1 MKKVKILTI
10 VLAIILVT
18 LIAFGGIYLPTQNRM
33 ENKVKDYE
41 LGRELDSQRVIE
53 LKIKETS
60 TDNSEEK
67 SSDETTDSDN
77 TEETEKSEETTST
90 ENESTENKSTEN
102 KLTEK
107 DYENAKKIMENRL
120 QALGAQ
126 DYTISLDKENG
137 TVRVEL
143 AENDNVDMYIYYL
156 YASQKITIKDTESK
170 DILLNDD
177 MIKGAKYSYSNDSK
191 GAYQVYEEIE
201 LTKDGQAKINEL
213 LNDYALL
220 ATDVTEIE
228 NAKKASESESTKTES
243 TENTDEQNTENT
255 ESTENTDEQNTE
267 STESTETQS
276 TTEETSSNS
285 ETTKKTAKLYVNDT
299 TYDISKIEKGKI
311 TVKIGSS
318 STNTTSVNNNISKAA
333 EIAML
338 ENAGKLPADYELDTN
353 RYEYSSITQKEII
366 YFAITMLAILVI
378 ILLVYCVIY
387 KKSGILASISFVGFV
402 SIFSLLIRYTNVA
415 ISIEGISAIIIVMI
429 INLIINREI
438 LSKTK
443 KMNLVNEAV
452 KSTYKNIYLKLIPVG
467 ILTIVFC
474 LSKWES
480 LSSFGMIMFW
490 GLVLTAIY
498 NVIVT
503 RTLLNLKENK

>member
-10 VLAIILVT
+10 ALAILLVT
-18 LIAFGGIYLPTQNRM
+18 LIAFGGVYIQTQNRM

-41 LGRELDSQRVIE
+41 LGRELKSQRVIE
-53 LKIKETS
+53 LKIKES
-60 TDNSEEK
+60 SSDSENS
-67 SSDETTDSDN
+67 SSDESTDADSS
-77 TEETEKSEETTST
+77 EKTEKSEETTTDT
-90 ENESTENKSTEN
+90 E
-102 KLTEK
+102 LTEK
-107 DYENAKKIMENRL
+107 DYENAQKVMEKRL
-120 QALGAQ
+120 KALGAQ

-156 YASQKITIKDTESK
+156 YASQKITIKDTDSK
-170 DILLNDD
+170 DILLNDE
-177 MIKGAKYSYSNDSK
+177 MIKGAKYSYTSDSK

-201 LTKDGQAKINEL
+201 LTKDGQAKLNEL

-243 TENTDEQNTENT
+243 TSEENT
-255 ESTENTDEQNTE
+255 ESTENTDEQN
-267 STESTETQS
+267 TESTETQS

-311 TVKIGSS
+311 TVKIGASS
-318 STNTTSVNNNISKAA
+318 SNTTSVNNNISKAA

-338 ENAGKLPADYELDTN
+338 ENAGKLPADYEVDTN

-366 YFAITMLAILVI
+366 YFAIVMIAILVI
-378 ILLVYCVIY
+378 TLLVYCVIY

-402 SIFSLLIRYTNVA
+402 ASFSLLIRYTNVA

>member
-10 VLAIILVT
+10 ALAILLVT
-18 LIAFGGIYLPTQNRM
+18 LIAFGGVYIQTQNRM

-41 LGRELDSQRVIE
+41 LGRELKSQRVIE
-53 LKIKETS
+53 LKIKES
-60 TDNSEEK
+60 SSDSENS
-67 SSDETTDSDN
+67 SSDESTDADSS
-77 TEETEKSEETTST
+77 EETEKSEETTTDT
-90 ENESTENKSTEN
+90 E
-102 KLTEK
+102 LTEK
-107 DYENAKKIMENRL
+107 DYENAQKVMEKRL
-120 QALGAQ
+120 KALGAQ

-156 YASQKITIKDTESK
+156 YASQKITIKDTDSK
-170 DILLNDD
+170 DILLNDE
-177 MIKGAKYSYSNDSK
+177 MIKGAKYSYTSDSK

-201 LTKDGQAKINEL
+201 LTKDGQAKLNEL

-243 TENTDEQNTENT
+243 TSEKNT
-255 ESTENTDEQNTE
+255 ESTENTDEQN
-267 STESTETQS
+267 TESTETQS

-311 TVKIGSS
+311 TVKIGASS
-318 STNTTSVNNNISKAA
+318 SNTTSVNNNISKAA

-338 ENAGKLPADYELDTN
+338 ENAGKLPADYEVDTN

-366 YFAITMLAILVI
+366 YFAIVMIAILVI
-378 ILLVYCVIY
+378 TLLVYCVIY

-402 SIFSLLIRYTNVA
+402 SSFSLLIRYTNVA

>member
-60 TDNSEEK
+60 TDNSKEN
-67 SSDETTDSDN
+67 SSDNSEENSSEETTDSGN

-90 ENESTENKSTEN
+90 ENESTENK
-102 KLTEK
+102 LTEK
-107 DYENAKKIMENRL
+107 DYENAKKIMEKRL

-156 YASQKITIKDTESK
+156 YASQKITIKDTDSK

-201 LTKDGQAKINEL
+201 LTKDGQAKLNEL

-243 TENTDEQNTENT
+243 TSEENT
-255 ESTENTDEQNTE
+255 ESTENTDEQN
-267 STESTETQS
+267 TESTETQS

-311 TVKIGSS
+311 TVKIGASS
-318 STNTTSVNNNISKAA
+318 SNTTSVNNNISKAA

-338 ENAGKLPADYELDTN
+338 ENAGKLPADYEVDTN

-366 YFAITMLAILVI
+366 YFAIVMIAILVI
-378 ILLVYCVIY
+378 TLLVYCVIY

-402 SIFSLLIRYTNVA
+402 ASFSLLIRYTNVA

>member
-53 LKIKETS
+53 LKIKENS
-60 TDNSEEK
+60 TDNSEEN
-67 SSDETTDSDN
+67 S
-77 TEETEKSEETTST
+77 SEETTST
-90 ENESTENKSTEN
+90 ENESTEN

-107 DYENAKKIMENRL
+107 DYENAKKIMEKRL

-156 YASQKITIKDTESK
+156 YASQKITIKDTDSK

-201 LTKDGQAKINEL
+201 LTKDGQAKLNEL

-243 TENTDEQNTENT
+243 TSEENT

-267 STESTETQS
+267 STETQS
-276 TTEETSSNS
+276 TTE

-311 TVKIGSS
+311 TVKIGASS
-318 STNTTSVNNNISKAA
+318 SNTTSVNNNISKAA

-338 ENAGKLPADYELDTN
+338 ENAGKLPADYEVDTN

-366 YFAITMLAILVI
+366 YFAIVMIAILVI
-378 ILLVYCVIY
+378 TLLVYCVIY

-402 SIFSLLIRYTNVA
+402 ASFSLLIRYTNVA

>member
-10 VLAIILVT
+10 ALAILLVT
-18 LIAFGGIYLPTQNRM
+18 LIAFGGVYIQTQNRM

-41 LGRELDSQRVIE
+41 LGRELKSQRVVEI
-53 LKIKETS
+53 KIKEDS
-60 TDNSEEK
+60 AESSSDNSKENSSEEMKNSDSSEEK
-67 SSDETTDSDN
+67 KE
-77 TEETEKSEETTST
+77 SE
-90 ENESTENKSTEN
+90 
-102 KLTEK
+102 LTEK
-107 DYENAKKIMENRL
+107 DYENAKKIMEKRL
-120 QALGAQ
+120 QSLGAQ
-126 DYTISLDKENG
+126 DYTISLNKENG

-143 AENDNVDMYIYYL
+143 PENDNVDMYIYYL
-156 YASQKITIKDTESK
+156 YASQKITIKDTDSK
-170 DILLNDD
+170 DILLNDE

-201 LTKDGQAKINEL
+201 LTKDGQAKLNEL

-220 ATDVTEIE
+220 VTDVTEIE

-243 TENTDEQNTENT
+243 TSEESTETTENT
-255 ESTENTDEQNTE
+255 STDEQNTE
-267 STESTETQS
+267 STKTQS

-299 TYDISKIEKGKI
+299 TYDVSKIEKEKI

-318 STNTTSVNNNISKAA
+318 SSNTTSVNNNISKAA

-338 ENAGKLPADYELDTN
+338 ENAGKLPADYEVDTN

-366 YFAITMLAILVI
+366 YFAIAMIAILVI
-378 ILLVYCVIY
+378 ILLIYCVIY

-415 ISIEGISAIIIVMI
+415 ISIEGISAIIVVMI

-443 KMNLVNEAV
+443 RMNLVNEAV
-452 KSTYKNIYLKLIPVG
+452 KATYKNVYLKLIPVG

>member
-60 TDNSEEK
+60 TDNSKEN
-67 SSDETTDSDN
+67 S
-77 TEETEKSEETTST
+77 SEETTST
-90 ENESTENKSTEN
+90 ENESTEN

-107 DYENAKKIMENRL
+107 DYENAKKIMEKRL

-156 YASQKITIKDTESK
+156 YASQKITIKDTDSK

-201 LTKDGQAKINEL
+201 LTKDGQAKLNEL

-243 TENTDEQNTENT
+243 TSEENT
-255 ESTENTDEQNTE
+255 ESTENTDEQN
-267 STESTETQS
+267 TESTETQS

-311 TVKIGSS
+311 TVKIGASS
-318 STNTTSVNNNISKAA
+318 SNTTSVNNNISKAA

-338 ENAGKLPADYELDTN
+338 ENAGKLPADYEVDTN

-366 YFAITMLAILVI
+366 YFAIVMIAILVI
-378 ILLVYCVIY
+378 TLLVYCVIY

-402 SIFSLLIRYTNVA
+402 ASFSLLIRYTNVA

>member
-41 LGRELDSQRVIE
+41 LGRELKSQRVIE

-60 TDNSEEK
+60 TDNSKEN
-67 SSDETTDSDN
+67 SSDETTDSEN

-90 ENESTENKSTEN
+90 ENKLTEN

-156 YASQKITIKDTESK
+156 YASQKITIKDTDSK
-170 DILLNDD
+170 DILLNDE
-177 MIKGAKYSYSNDSK
+177 MIKGAKYSYTSDSK

-201 LTKDGQAKINEL
+201 LTKDGQAKLNEL

-243 TENTDEQNTENT
+243 TSEESTETTENT
-255 ESTENTDEQNTE
+255 STDEQNTE
-267 STESTETQS
+267 STKTQS
-276 TTEETSSNS
+276 TTEEISSNS

-299 TYDISKIEKGKI
+299 TYDVSKIEKGKI
-311 TVKIGSS
+311 TIKIGSS
-318 STNTTSVNNNISKAA
+318 SSNATSVNNNISKAA

-338 ENAGKLPADYELDTN
+338 ENAGKLPADYEVDTN

-366 YFAITMLAILVI
+366 YFAIVMIAILVI

-402 SIFSLLIRYTNVA
+402 ASFSLLIRYTNVA
-415 ISIEGISAIIIVMI
+415 ISIEGISAIIVVMI

>member
-53 LKIKETS
+53 LKIKESTS
-60 TDNSEEK
+60 TDSENS
-67 SSDETTDSDN
+67 SSDENTETDSSK
-77 TEETEKSEETTST
+77 ETEKSEETTST
-90 ENESTENKSTEN
+90 ENESTENKLTEN

-107 DYENAKKIMENRL
+107 DYENAKKIMEKRL

-137 TVRVEL
+137 IVRVEL

-156 YASQKITIKDTESK
+156 YASQKITIKDTDSK

-228 NAKKASESESTKTES
+228 NAKKTSESESTKTES
-243 TENTDEQNTENT
+243 TSEENT
-255 ESTENTDEQNTE
+255 ESTENKDEQN
-267 STESTETQS
+267 TESTETQS

-299 TYDISKIEKGKI
+299 TYDVSKIEKGKI

-338 ENAGKLPADYELDTN
+338 ENAGKLPADYEVDTN

-366 YFAITMLAILVI
+366 YFAIVMIAILVI
-378 ILLVYCVIY
+378 TLLVYCVIY

-402 SIFSLLIRYTNVA
+402 ASFSLLIRYTNVA
-415 ISIEGISAIIIVMI
+415 ISIEGISAIIVVMI

-467 ILTIVFC
+467 ILTIIFC

>member
-10 VLAIILVT
+10 TLAIILVT
-18 LIAFGGIYLPTQNRM
+18 AISFGGIYIQTQNRM
-33 ENKVKDYE
+33 ENKIKNYE
-41 LGRELDSQRVIE
+41 FGRELNSQRVVEI
-53 LKIKETS
+53 KIKEDS
-60 TDNSEEK
+60 AESSSDNSKENSSEEMKNTDSSEEK
-67 SSDETTDSDN
+67 
-77 TEETEKSEETTST
+77 TESE
-90 ENESTENKSTEN
+90 
-102 KLTEK
+102 LTEK
-107 DYENAKKIMENRL
+107 DYENAKKIMEKRL
-120 QALGAQ
+120 QSLGAQ
-126 DYTISLDKENG
+126 DYTISLNKENG

-143 AENDNVDMYIYYL
+143 PENDNVDMYIYYL
-156 YASQKITIKDTESK
+156 YASQKITIKDTDSK
-170 DILLNDD
+170 DILLNDE

-201 LTKDGQAKINEL
+201 LTKDGQAKLNEL

-243 TENTDEQNTENT
+243 TSEKNT

-267 STESTETQS
+267 STKTQS

-299 TYDISKIEKGKI
+299 TYDVSKIEKEKI

-318 STNTTSVNNNISKAA
+318 SSNTTSVNNNISKAA

-338 ENAGKLPADYELDTN
+338 ENAGKLPADYKVDTN

-366 YFAITMLAILVI
+366 YFAIAMIAILVI
-378 ILLVYCVIY
+378 ILLIYCVIY

-402 SIFSLLIRYTNVA
+402 ASFSLLIRYTNVA

>member
-10 VLAIILVT
+10 ALAILLVT
-18 LIAFGGIYLPTQNRM
+18 LIAFGGVYIQTQNRM

-41 LGRELDSQRVIE
+41 LGRELKSQRVIE
-53 LKIKETS
+53 LKIKES
-60 TDNSEEK
+60 SSDSENS
-67 SSDETTDSDN
+67 SSDESTDTDSS
-77 TEETEKSEETTST
+77 EETEKSEETTST
-90 ENESTENKSTEN
+90 ENESTENK
-102 KLTEK
+102 LTEK
-107 DYENAKKIMENRL
+107 DYENAKKIMEKRL
-120 QALGAQ
+120 QSLGAQ
-126 DYTISLDKENG
+126 DYTISLNKENG

-143 AENDNVDMYIYYL
+143 PENDNVDMYIYYL
-156 YASQKITIKDTESK
+156 YASQKITIKDTDSK
-170 DILLNDD
+170 DNLLNDE
-177 MIKGAKYSYSNDSK
+177 MIKGAKYSYTSDSK

-201 LTKDGQAKINEL
+201 LTKDGQAKLNEL

-243 TENTDEQNTENT
+243 TSEESTETTENTSTDEQN
-255 ESTENTDEQNTE
+255 
-267 STESTETQS
+267 TESTETQS

-285 ETTKKTAKLYVNDT
+285 ETTKKIAKLYVNDT
-299 TYDISKIEKGKI
+299 TYDVSKLEKGKI

-318 STNTTSVNNNISKAA
+318 STNATSVNNNISKAA

-338 ENAGKLPADYELDTN
+338 ENAGKLPADYEVDTN

-366 YFAITMLAILVI
+366 YFAIAMIAILVI
-378 ILLVYCVIY
+378 TLLVYCVIY

-402 SIFSLLIRYTNVA
+402 ALFSLLIRYTNVA
-415 ISIEGISAIIIVMI
+415 ISIEGISAIIVVMI

-452 KSTYKNIYLKLIPVG
+452 KATYKNVYLKLIPVG

-474 LSKWES
+474 LAKWES

-498 NVIVT
+498 NSTIT

>member
-1 MKKVKILTI
+1 
-10 VLAIILVT
+10 
-18 LIAFGGIYLPTQNRM
+18 M
-33 ENKVKDYE
+33 EK
-41 LGRELDSQRVIE
+41 
-53 LKIKETS
+53 
-60 TDNSEEK
+60 
-67 SSDETTDSDN
+67 
-77 TEETEKSEETTST
+77 
-90 ENESTENKSTEN
+90 
-102 KLTEK
+102 
-107 DYENAKKIMENRL
+107 RL

-156 YASQKITIKDTESK
+156 YASQKITIKDTDSK
-170 DILLNDD
+170 DILLNDE
-177 MIKGAKYSYSNDSK
+177 MIKGAKYSYTSDSK

-201 LTKDGQAKINEL
+201 LTKDGQAKLNEL

-243 TENTDEQNTENT
+243 TSEENT
-255 ESTENTDEQNTE
+255 ESTENTDEQN
-267 STESTETQS
+267 TESTETQS

-311 TVKIGSS
+311 TVKIGASS
-318 STNTTSVNNNISKAA
+318 SNTTSVNNNISKAA

-338 ENAGKLPADYELDTN
+338 ENAGKLPADYEVDTN

-366 YFAITMLAILVI
+366 YFAIVMIAILVI
-378 ILLVYCVIY
+378 TLLVYCVIY

-402 SIFSLLIRYTNVA
+402 ASFSLLIRYTNVA

-452 KSTYKNIYLKLIPVG
+452 KSTYKNIYLKLIPIG

>member
-18 LIAFGGIYLPTQNRM
+18 LIAFGGIYVQTQNRM

-41 LGRELDSQRVIE
+41 LGRELKSQRVIE

-60 TDNSEEK
+60 TDNSKEN
-67 SSDETTDSDN
+67 SSDETTDSEN
-77 TEETEKSEETTST
+77 TEETEKSEETAST
-90 ENESTENKSTEN
+90 KNESTEN

-107 DYENAKKIMENRL
+107 DYENAKKIMEKRL

-156 YASQKITIKDTESK
+156 YASQKITIKDTDSK
-170 DILLNDD
+170 DILLNDE
-177 MIKGAKYSYSNDSK
+177 MIKGAKYSYTSDSK

-201 LTKDGQAKINEL
+201 LTKDGQAKLNEL

-243 TENTDEQNTENT
+243 TSEESTETTENTSTDEQN
-255 ESTENTDEQNTE
+255 
-267 STESTETQS
+267 TESTETQS

-299 TYDISKIEKGKI
+299 TYDVSKIEKGKI

-318 STNTTSVNNNISKAA
+318 SSNATSVNNNISKAA

-338 ENAGKLPADYELDTN
+338 ENAGKLPADYEVDTN

-366 YFAITMLAILVI
+366 YFAIVMIAILVI

-402 SIFSLLIRYTNVA
+402 ALFSLLIRYTNVA
-415 ISIEGISAIIIVMI
+415 ISIEGISAIIVVMI

-452 KSTYKNIYLKLIPVG
+452 KATYKNVYLKLIPIG

>member
-60 TDNSEEK
+60 TDNSKEN
-67 SSDETTDSDN
+67 SSEETTDSGN
-77 TEETEKSEETTST
+77 TEETEKSEETT
-90 ENESTENKSTEN
+90 STEN

-107 DYENAKKIMENRL
+107 DYENAKKIMEKRL

-156 YASQKITIKDTESK
+156 YASQKITIKDTDSK

-201 LTKDGQAKINEL
+201 LTKDGQAKLNEL

-243 TENTDEQNTENT
+243 TSEENT

-311 TVKIGSS
+311 TVKIGASS
-318 STNTTSVNNNISKAA
+318 SNTTSVNNNISKAA

-338 ENAGKLPADYELDTN
+338 ENAGKLPADYEVDTN

-366 YFAITMLAILVI
+366 YFAIVMIAILVI
-378 ILLVYCVIY
+378 TLLVYCVIY

-402 SIFSLLIRYTNVA
+402 ASFSLLIRYTNVA

>member
-10 VLAIILVT
+10 ALAILLVT
-18 LIAFGGIYLPTQNRM
+18 LIAFGGVYIQTQNRM

-41 LGRELDSQRVIE
+41 LGRELKSQRVIE
-53 LKIKETS
+53 LKIKES
-60 TDNSEEK
+60 SSDSENS
-67 SSDETTDSDN
+67 SSDESTDADSS
-77 TEETEKSEETTST
+77 EETEKSEETTTDT
-90 ENESTENKSTEN
+90 E
-102 KLTEK
+102 LTEK
-107 DYENAKKIMENRL
+107 DYENAQKVMEKRL
-120 QALGAQ
+120 KALGAQ

-156 YASQKITIKDTESK
+156 YASQKITIKDTDSK
-170 DILLNDD
+170 DILLNDE
-177 MIKGAKYSYSNDSK
+177 MIKGAKYSYTSDSK

-201 LTKDGQAKINEL
+201 LTKDGQAKLNEL

-243 TENTDEQNTENT
+243 TSEKNT

-267 STESTETQS
+267 STETKS

-299 TYDISKIEKGKI
+299 TYDVSKIEKGKI
-311 TVKIGSS
+311 TVKIGASS
-318 STNTTSVNNNISKAA
+318 SNTTSVNNNISKAA

-338 ENAGKLPADYELDTN
+338 ENAGKLPADYEVDTN

-366 YFAITMLAILVI
+366 YFAIVMIAILVI
-378 ILLVYCVIY
+378 TLLVYCVIY

-402 SIFSLLIRYTNVA
+402 ASFSLLIRYTNVA

>member
-53 LKIKETS
+53 LKIKENS
-60 TDNSEEK
+60 TDNSEEN
-67 SSDETTDSDN
+67 SSEETTDSGN

-90 ENESTENKSTEN
+90 ENESTENESTENESTEN

-107 DYENAKKIMENRL
+107 DYENAKKIMEKRL

-156 YASQKITIKDTESK
+156 YASQKITIKDTDSK
-170 DILLNDD
+170 DILLNDE
-177 MIKGAKYSYSNDSK
+177 MIKGAKYSYTSDSK

-201 LTKDGQAKINEL
+201 LTKDGQAKLNEL

-243 TENTDEQNTENT
+243 TSEENT
-255 ESTENTDEQNTE
+255 ESTENTDEQN
-267 STESTETQS
+267 TESTETQS

-311 TVKIGSS
+311 TVKIGASS
-318 STNTTSVNNNISKAA
+318 SNTTSVNNNISKAA

-338 ENAGKLPADYELDTN
+338 ENAGKLPADYEVDTN

-366 YFAITMLAILVI
+366 YFAIVMIAILVI
-378 ILLVYCVIY
+378 TLLVYCVIY

-402 SIFSLLIRYTNVA
+402 ASFSLLIRYTNVA

-452 KSTYKNIYLKLIPVG
+452 KSTYKNIYLKLIPIG

>member
-10 VLAIILVT
+10 ALAILLVT
-18 LIAFGGIYLPTQNRM
+18 LIAFGGVYIQTQNRM

-41 LGRELDSQRVIE
+41 LGRELKSQRVIE
-53 LKIKETS
+53 LKIKES
-60 TDNSEEK
+60 SSDSENS
-67 SSDETTDSDN
+67 SSDESTDADSS
-77 TEETEKSEETTST
+77 EKTEKSEETTTDT
-90 ENESTENKSTEN
+90 E
-102 KLTEK
+102 LTEK
-107 DYENAKKIMENRL
+107 DYENAQKVMEKRL
-120 QALGAQ
+120 KALGAQ

-156 YASQKITIKDTESK
+156 YASQKITIKDTDSK
-170 DILLNDD
+170 DILLNDE
-177 MIKGAKYSYSNDSK
+177 MIKGAKYSYTSDSK

-201 LTKDGQAKINEL
+201 LTKDGQAKLNEL

-243 TENTDEQNTENT
+243 TSEKNT
-255 ESTENTDEQNTE
+255 ESTENTDEQN
-267 STESTETQS
+267 TESTETQS

-311 TVKIGSS
+311 TVKIGASS
-318 STNTTSVNNNISKAA
+318 SNTTSVNNNISKAA

-338 ENAGKLPADYELDTN
+338 ENAGKLPADYEVDTN

-366 YFAITMLAILVI
+366 YFAIVMIAILVI
-378 ILLVYCVIY
+378 TLLVYCVIY

-402 SIFSLLIRYTNVA
+402 ASFSLLIRYTNVA

>member
-1 MKKVKILTI
+1 MKKVKVLTI

-60 TDNSEEK
+60 TDNSKEN
-67 SSDETTDSDN
+67 SSEETTDSGN

-90 ENESTENKSTEN
+90 ENESTENESTENESTEN

-107 DYENAKKIMENRL
+107 DYENAKKIMEKRL

-156 YASQKITIKDTESK
+156 YASQKITIKDTDSK
-170 DILLNDD
+170 DILLNDE
-177 MIKGAKYSYSNDSK
+177 MIKGAKYSYTSDSK

-201 LTKDGQAKINEL
+201 LTKDGQAKLNEL

-243 TENTDEQNTENT
+243 TSEENT
-255 ESTENTDEQNTE
+255 ESTENTDEQN
-267 STESTETQS
+267 TESTETQS

-311 TVKIGSS
+311 TVKIGASS
-318 STNTTSVNNNISKAA
+318 SNTTSVNNNISKAA

-338 ENAGKLPADYELDTN
+338 ENAGKLPADYEVDTN

-366 YFAITMLAILVI
+366 YFAIVMIAILVI
-378 ILLVYCVIY
+378 TLLVYCVIY

-402 SIFSLLIRYTNVA
+402 ASFSLLIRYTNVA

-452 KSTYKNIYLKLIPVG
+452 KSTYKNIYLKLIPIG

>member
-10 VLAIILVT
+10 ALAILLVT
-18 LIAFGGIYLPTQNRM
+18 LIAFGGVYIQTQNRM

-41 LGRELDSQRVIE
+41 LGRELKSQRVIE
-53 LKIKETS
+53 LKIKES
-60 TDNSEEK
+60 SSDSENS
-67 SSDETTDSDN
+67 SSDESKDADSS
-77 TEETEKSEETTST
+77 EETEKSEETTTDT
-90 ENESTENKSTEN
+90 E
-102 KLTEK
+102 LTEK
-107 DYENAKKIMENRL
+107 DYENAQKVMEKRL
-120 QALGAQ
+120 KALGAQ

-156 YASQKITIKDTESK
+156 YASQKITIKDTDSK

-201 LTKDGQAKINEL
+201 LTKDGQAKLNEL

-243 TENTDEQNTENT
+243 TSEENT

-267 STESTETQS
+267 STETKS

-311 TVKIGSS
+311 TVKIGASS
-318 STNTTSVNNNISKAA
+318 SNTTSVNNNISKAA

-338 ENAGKLPADYELDTN
+338 ENAGKLPADYEVDTN

-366 YFAITMLAILVI
+366 YFAIVMIAILVI
-378 ILLVYCVIY
+378 TLLVYCVIY

-402 SIFSLLIRYTNVA
+402 ASFSLLIRYTNVA

>member
-18 LIAFGGIYLPTQNRM
+18 LIAFGGIYTQKQNRM

-41 LGRELDSQRVIE
+41 LGRELNSQRVVE
-53 LKIKETS
+53 LKIKEDS
-60 TDNSEEK
+60 KDN
-67 SSDETTDSDN
+67 SSDETTDTDN
-77 TEETEKSEETTST
+77 SQETST
-90 ENESTENKSTEN
+90 EVE
-102 KLTEK
+102 LTEK
-107 DYENAKKIMENRL
+107 DYENAKKVMEKRL
-120 QALGAQ
+120 KALGAQ
-126 DYTISLDKENG
+126 DYTISLNKENG
-137 TVRVEL
+137 TIRVEL
-143 AENDNVDMYIYYL
+143 PENDNVDMYIYYL
-156 YASQKITIKDTESK
+156 YTSQKITIKDTESK
-170 DILLNDD
+170 DIILSDD
-177 MIKGAKYSYSNDSK
+177 MVKGSKYSYANDSK

-201 LTKDGQAKINEL
+201 LTKDGQAKLNEL

-228 NAKKASESESTKTES
+228 NAKTKSTTES
-243 TENTDEQNTENT
+243 TTESTSEETTESTSTENT
-255 ESTENTDEQNTE
+255 ESTASENTEI
-267 STESTETQS
+267 
-276 TTEETSSNS
+276 
-285 ETTKKTAKLYVNDT
+285 TKKTAKLYVNDT
-299 TYDISKIEKGKI
+299 TYDVSKIEKGKI

-318 STNTTSVNNNISKAA
+318 SSNTTSVNNNISKAA

-338 ENAGKLPADYELDTN
+338 ENAGKLPADYEVDTN

-366 YFAITMLAILVI
+366 YFAIVMLAILVI
-378 ILLVYCVIY
+378 TLLVYCVIY

-402 SIFSLLIRYTNVA
+402 SLFSLLIRYTNVA

-452 KSTYKNIYLKLIPVG
+452 KATYKNVYLKLIPVG

-474 LSKWES
+474 LAKWES

-490 GLVLTAIY
+490 GLILTAIY

>member
-1 MKKVKILTI
+1 
-10 VLAIILVT
+10 
-18 LIAFGGIYLPTQNRM
+18 M
-33 ENKVKDYE
+33 EK
-41 LGRELDSQRVIE
+41 
-53 LKIKETS
+53 
-60 TDNSEEK
+60 
-67 SSDETTDSDN
+67 
-77 TEETEKSEETTST
+77 
-90 ENESTENKSTEN
+90 
-102 KLTEK
+102 
-107 DYENAKKIMENRL
+107 RL

-156 YASQKITIKDTESK
+156 YASQKITIKDTDSK
-170 DILLNDD
+170 DILLNDE
-177 MIKGAKYSYSNDSK
+177 MIKGAKYSYTSDSK

-201 LTKDGQAKINEL
+201 LTKDGQAKLNEL

-243 TENTDEQNTENT
+243 TSEESTETTENTSTDEQN
-255 ESTENTDEQNTE
+255 
-267 STESTETQS
+267 TESTETQS

-299 TYDISKIEKGKI
+299 TYDVSKIEKGKI

-318 STNTTSVNNNISKAA
+318 SSNATSVNNNISKAA

-338 ENAGKLPADYELDTN
+338 ENAGKLPADYEVDTN

-366 YFAITMLAILVI
+366 YFAIVMIAILVI

-402 SIFSLLIRYTNVA
+402 ALFSLLIRYTNVA
-415 ISIEGISAIIIVMI
+415 ISIEGISAIIVVMI

-452 KSTYKNIYLKLIPVG
+452 KATYKNVYLKLIPVG

-474 LSKWES
+474 LAKWES

>member
-18 LIAFGGIYLPTQNRM
+18 LIAFGGIYVQTQNRM

-41 LGRELDSQRVIE
+41 LGRELKSQRVIE

-60 TDNSEEK
+60 TDNSKEN
-67 SSDETTDSDN
+67 SSDETTDSEN
-77 TEETEKSEETTST
+77 TEETEKSEETAST
-90 ENESTENKSTEN
+90 KNESTEN

-107 DYENAKKIMENRL
+107 DYENAKKIMEKRL

-156 YASQKITIKDTESK
+156 YASQKITIKDTDSK
-170 DILLNDD
+170 DILLNDE
-177 MIKGAKYSYSNDSK
+177 MIKGAKYSYTSDSK

-201 LTKDGQAKINEL
+201 LTKDGQAELNEL

-243 TENTDEQNTENT
+243 TSEESTETTENTSTDEQN
-255 ESTENTDEQNTE
+255 
-267 STESTETQS
+267 TESTETQS

-299 TYDISKIEKGKI
+299 TYDVSKIEKGKI

-318 STNTTSVNNNISKAA
+318 SSNATSVNNNISKAA

-338 ENAGKLPADYELDTN
+338 ENAGKLPADYEVDTN

-366 YFAITMLAILVI
+366 YFAIVMIAILVI
-378 ILLVYCVIY
+378 TLLVYCVIY

-402 SIFSLLIRYTNVA
+402 ALFSLLIRYTNVA

-452 KSTYKNIYLKLIPVG
+452 KATYKNVYLKLIPVG

-474 LSKWES
+474 LAKWES

-498 NVIVT
+498 NATIT

>member
-53 LKIKETS
+53 LKIKENS
-60 TDNSEEK
+60 TDNSEEN
-67 SSDETTDSDN
+67 SSEETTDSGN

-90 ENESTENKSTEN
+90 ENESTENK
-102 KLTEK
+102 LTEK
-107 DYENAKKIMENRL
+107 DYENAKKIMEKRL

-156 YASQKITIKDTESK
+156 YASQKITIKDTDSK

-201 LTKDGQAKINEL
+201 LTKDGQAKLNEL

-228 NAKKASESESTKTES
+228 NAKKASES
-243 TENTDEQNTENT
+243 
-255 ESTENTDEQNTE
+255 
-267 STESTETQS
+267 ETQS

-311 TVKIGSS
+311 TVKIGASS
-318 STNTTSVNNNISKAA
+318 SNTTSVNNNISKAA

-338 ENAGKLPADYELDTN
+338 ENAGKLPADYEVDTN

-366 YFAITMLAILVI
+366 YFAIVMIAILVI
-378 ILLVYCVIY
+378 TLLVYCVIY

-402 SIFSLLIRYTNVA
+402 ASFSLLIRYTNVA

>member
-10 VLAIILVT
+10 TLAIILVT
-18 LIAFGGIYLPTQNRM
+18 AISFGGIYIQTQNRM
-33 ENKVKDYE
+33 ENKIKNYE
-41 LGRELDSQRVIE
+41 FGRELNSQRVVEI
-53 LKIKETS
+53 KIKEDS
-60 TDNSEEK
+60 AESSSDNSKENSSEEMKNTDSSEEK
-67 SSDETTDSDN
+67 
-77 TEETEKSEETTST
+77 TESE
-90 ENESTENKSTEN
+90 
-102 KLTEK
+102 LTEK
-107 DYENAKKIMENRL
+107 DYENAKKIMEKRL
-120 QALGAQ
+120 QSLGAQ
-126 DYTISLDKENG
+126 DYTISLNKENG
-137 TVRVEL
+137 TLRVEL
-143 AENDNVDMYIYYL
+143 PENDNVDMYIYYL
-156 YASQKITIKDTESK
+156 YASQKITIKDTDSK
-170 DILLNDD
+170 DILLNDE
-177 MIKGAKYSYSNDSK
+177 MIKRAKYSYSNDSK

-201 LTKDGQAKINEL
+201 LTKDGQAKLNEL

-243 TENTDEQNTENT
+243 TSEESTETTENT
-255 ESTENTDEQNTE
+255 STDEQNTE
-267 STESTETQS
+267 STKTQS
-276 TTEETSSNS
+276 TTEETSSNL

-299 TYDISKIEKGKI
+299 TYDVSKIEKGKI

-318 STNTTSVNNNISKAA
+318 SSNTTSVNNNISKAA

-338 ENAGKLPADYELDTN
+338 ENAGKLPADYEVDTN

-366 YFAITMLAILVI
+366 CFAIAMIAILVI
-378 ILLVYCVIY
+378 ILLIYCVIY
-387 KKSGILASISFVGFV
+387 KKLGILASISFVGFV

-443 KMNLVNEAV
+443 RMNLVNEAV
-452 KSTYKNIYLKLIPVG
+452 KATYKNVYLKLIPVG

-498 NVIVT
+498 NATIT

>member
-10 VLAIILVT
+10 ILAIILVT
-18 LIAFGGIYLPTQNRM
+18 LIAFGGIYVQTQNRM

-41 LGRELDSQRVIE
+41 LGRELKSQRVIE
-53 LKIKETS
+53 LKIKESTS
-60 TDNSEEK
+60 TDSENS
-67 SSDETTDSDN
+67 SSDENTETDSSK
-77 TEETEKSEETTST
+77 ETENSEETTST
-90 ENESTENKSTEN
+90 ENESTENESTEN

-107 DYENAKKIMENRL
+107 DYENAKKIMEKRL

-156 YASQKITIKDTESK
+156 YASQKITIKDTDSK
-170 DILLNDD
+170 DILLNDE
-177 MIKGAKYSYSNDSK
+177 MIKGAKYSYTSDSK

-201 LTKDGQAKINEL
+201 LTKDGQAKLNEL

-243 TENTDEQNTENT
+243 TSEENT
-255 ESTENTDEQNTE
+255 ESTENTDEQN
-267 STESTETQS
+267 TESTETQS

-299 TYDISKIEKGKI
+299 TYDVSKIEKGKI

-378 ILLVYCVIY
+378 TLLVYCVIY

-402 SIFSLLIRYTNVA
+402 ASFSLLIRYTNVA

-467 ILTIVFC
+467 ILTIIFC

>member
-10 VLAIILVT
+10 ALAILLVT
-18 LIAFGGIYLPTQNRM
+18 LIAFGGVYIQTQNRM

-41 LGRELDSQRVIE
+41 LGRELKSQRVIE
-53 LKIKETS
+53 LKIKES
-60 TDNSEEK
+60 SSDSKNS
-67 SSDETTDSDN
+67 SSDESTDADSS
-77 TEETEKSEETTST
+77 EETEKSEETTTDT
-90 ENESTENKSTEN
+90 E
-102 KLTEK
+102 LTEK
-107 DYENAKKIMENRL
+107 DYENAQKVMEKRL
-120 QALGAQ
+120 KALGAQ

-156 YASQKITIKDTESK
+156 YASQKITIKDTDSK
-170 DILLNDD
+170 DILLNDE
-177 MIKGAKYSYSNDSK
+177 MIKGAKYSYTSDSK

-201 LTKDGQAKINEL
+201 LTKDGQAKLNEL

-243 TENTDEQNTENT
+243 TSEKNT
-255 ESTENTDEQNTE
+255 ESTENTDEQN
-267 STESTETQS
+267 TESTETQS

-311 TVKIGSS
+311 TVKIGASS
-318 STNTTSVNNNISKAA
+318 SNTTSVNNNISKAA

-338 ENAGKLPADYELDTN
+338 ENAGKLPADYEVDTN

-366 YFAITMLAILVI
+366 YFAIVMIAILVI
-378 ILLVYCVIY
+378 TLLVYCVIY

-402 SIFSLLIRYTNVA
+402 SSFSLLIRYTNVA

>member
-10 VLAIILVT
+10 ALAILLVT
-18 LIAFGGIYLPTQNRM
+18 LIAFGGVYIQTQNRM

-60 TDNSEEK
+60 TDNSKEN
-67 SSDETTDSDN
+67 SSDETTDSEN

-90 ENESTENKSTEN
+90 ENESTEN

-156 YASQKITIKDTESK
+156 YASQKITIKDTDSK
-170 DILLNDD
+170 DILLNDE
-177 MIKGAKYSYSNDSK
+177 MIKGAKYSYTSDSK

-201 LTKDGQAKINEL
+201 LTKDGQAKLNEL

-228 NAKKASESESTKTES
+228 NAKKASESESTKKESTSEES
-243 TENTDEQNTENT
+243 TETTENT
-255 ESTENTDEQNTE
+255 STDEQNTE
-267 STESTETQS
+267 STKTQS

-285 ETTKKTAKLYVNDT
+285 EITKKTAKLYVNDT

-318 STNTTSVNNNISKAA
+318 SSNATSVNNNISKAA

-338 ENAGKLPADYELDTN
+338 ENAGKLPVDYEVDTN

-366 YFAITMLAILVI
+366 YFAIVMIAILVI
-378 ILLVYCVIY
+378 TLLVYCVIY

-402 SIFSLLIRYTNVA
+402 ASFSLLIRYTNVA
-415 ISIEGISAIIIVMI
+415 ISIEGISAIIVVMI

-443 KMNLVNEAV
+443 RMNLVNEAV
-452 KSTYKNIYLKLIPVG
+452 KATYKNVYLKLIPVG

-474 LSKWES
+474 LAKWES

-498 NVIVT
+498 NSTIT

>member
-53 LKIKETS
+53 LKIKESTS
-60 TDNSEEK
+60 TDSENS
-67 SSDETTDSDN
+67 SSDENTETDSSK
-77 TEETEKSEETTST
+77 ETENSEETT
-90 ENESTENKSTEN
+90 STEN

-107 DYENAKKIMENRL
+107 DYENAKKIMEKRL

-137 TVRVEL
+137 IVRVEL

-156 YASQKITIKDTESK
+156 YASQKITIKDTDSK

-177 MIKGAKYSYSNDSK
+177 MIKGAKYSYTSDSK

-201 LTKDGQAKINEL
+201 LTKDGQAKLNEL

-243 TENTDEQNTENT
+243 TNEEST
-255 ESTENTDEQNTE
+255 ESTENTEEQN
-267 STESTETQS
+267 TESTETQS

-299 TYDISKIEKGKI
+299 TYDVSKIEKGKI

-338 ENAGKLPADYELDTN
+338 ENAGKLPADYEVDTN

-366 YFAITMLAILVI
+366 YFAIVMIAILVI
-378 ILLVYCVIY
+378 TLLIYCVIY

-402 SIFSLLIRYTNVA
+402 ASFSLLIRYTNVA

-452 KSTYKNIYLKLIPVG
+452 KATYKNVYLKLIPVG

-474 LSKWES
+474 LAKWES

>member
-53 LKIKETS
+53 LKIKENS
-60 TDNSEEK
+60 TDNSEEN
-67 SSDETTDSDN
+67 SSEETTDSGN
-77 TEETEKSEETTST
+77 TEETEKSEETT
-90 ENESTENKSTEN
+90 STEN

-107 DYENAKKIMENRL
+107 DYENAKKIMEKRL

-137 TVRVEL
+137 IVRVEL

-156 YASQKITIKDTESK
+156 YASQKITIKDTDSK

-243 TENTDEQNTENT
+243 TSEENT
-255 ESTENTDEQNTE
+255 ESTENKDEQN
-267 STESTETQS
+267 TESTETQS

-311 TVKIGSS
+311 TVKIGAS

-366 YFAITMLAILVI
+366 YFAIVMIAILVI
-378 ILLVYCVIY
+378 TLLVYCVIY

-402 SIFSLLIRYTNVA
+402 ASFSLLIRYTNVA

-452 KSTYKNIYLKLIPVG
+452 KSTYKNICLKLIPVG

>member
-10 VLAIILVT
+10 ILAIILVT
-18 LIAFGGIYLPTQNRM
+18 LIAFGGIYVQTQNRM

-41 LGRELDSQRVIE
+41 LGRELKSQRVIE
-53 LKIKETS
+53 LKIKESTS
-60 TDNSEEK
+60 TDSENS
-67 SSDETTDSDN
+67 SSDENTETDSSK
-77 TEETEKSEETTST
+77 ETENSEETTST
-90 ENESTENKSTEN
+90 ENESTENKLTEN

-107 DYENAKKIMENRL
+107 DYENAKKIMEKRL

-156 YASQKITIKDTESK
+156 YASQKITIKDTDSK
-170 DILLNDD
+170 DILLNDE
-177 MIKGAKYSYSNDSK
+177 MIKGAKYSYTSDSK

-201 LTKDGQAKINEL
+201 LTKDGQAKLNEL

-243 TENTDEQNTENT
+243 TSEENT
-255 ESTENTDEQNTE
+255 ESTENTDEQN
-267 STESTETQS
+267 TESTETQS

-299 TYDISKIEKGKI
+299 TYDVSKIEKGKI

-338 ENAGKLPADYELDTN
+338 ENAGKLPADYEVDTN

-366 YFAITMLAILVI
+366 YFAIVMIAILVI
-378 ILLVYCVIY
+378 TLLVYCVIY

-402 SIFSLLIRYTNVA
+402 ASFSLLIRYTNVA

-452 KSTYKNIYLKLIPVG
+452 KATYKNVYLKLIPVG
-467 ILTIVFC
+467 ISTIVFC
-474 LSKWES
+474 LAKWES

-498 NVIVT
+498 NATIT

>member
-10 VLAIILVT
+10 ALAILLVT
-18 LIAFGGIYLPTQNRM
+18 LIAFGGVYIQTQNRM

-41 LGRELDSQRVIE
+41 LGRELKSQRVIE
-53 LKIKETS
+53 LKIKENS
-60 TDNSEEK
+60 TDNSKEN
-67 SSDETTDSDN
+67 SSDETTDSEN

-90 ENESTENKSTEN
+90 ENESTEN

-126 DYTISLDKENG
+126 DYTISLNKENG

-143 AENDNVDMYIYYL
+143 PENDNVDMYIYYL
-156 YASQKITIKDTESK
+156 YASQKITIKDTDSK
-170 DILLNDD
+170 DNLLNDE
-177 MIKGAKYSYSNDSK
+177 MIKGAKYSYTSDSK

-201 LTKDGQAKINEL
+201 LTKDGQAKLNEL

-243 TENTDEQNTENT
+243 TSEENTNTDEQN
-255 ESTENTDEQNTE
+255 
-267 STESTETQS
+267 TESTETQS

-299 TYDISKIEKGKI
+299 TYDVSKIEKGKI

-318 STNTTSVNNNISKAA
+318 SSNATSVNNNISKAA

-338 ENAGKLPADYELDTN
+338 ENAGKLPADYEVDTN

-366 YFAITMLAILVI
+366 YFAIAMIAILVI
-378 ILLVYCVIY
+378 TLLVYCVIY

-402 SIFSLLIRYTNVA
+402 ALFSLLIRYTNVA
-415 ISIEGISAIIIVMI
+415 ISIEGISAIIVVMI

-452 KSTYKNIYLKLIPVG
+452 KSTYKNIYLKLIPIG

>member
-10 VLAIILVT
+10 ALAILLVT
-18 LIAFGGIYLPTQNRM
+18 LVAFGGVYIQTQNRM
-33 ENKVKDYE
+33 ENKVRNYE
-41 LGRELDSQRVIE
+41 LGRELNSQRVIE

-60 TDNSEEK
+60 DNTSSDDTKETSSEETNA
-67 SSDETTDSDN
+67 SSEKDSVDETN
-77 TEETEKSEETTST
+77 TNSTQETEKTID
-90 ENESTENKSTEN
+90 NE
-102 KLTEK
+102 LIEK
-107 DYENAKKIMENRL
+107 DYENAKKIMEKRL
-120 QALGAQ
+120 KSLGAQ

-156 YASQKITIKDTESK
+156 YASQKITIKDTDSK
-170 DILLNDD
+170 DILLNDE
-177 MIKGAKYSYSNDSK
+177 MIKGAKYSYTSDSK

-201 LTKDGQAKINEL
+201 LTKDGQAKLNEL

-243 TENTDEQNTENT
+243 TSEENTESTSEKNT
-255 ESTENTDEQNTE
+255 ESTENKDEQN
-267 STESTETQS
+267 TESTETQS

-299 TYDISKIEKGKI
+299 TYDVSKIEKGKI
-311 TVKIGSS
+311 TVKIGAS
-318 STNTTSVNNNISKAA
+318 STNTTSINNNISIAA

-338 ENAGKLPADYELDTN
+338 ENAGKLPADYEVDTN

-366 YFAITMLAILVI
+366 YFAIVMIAILVI
-378 ILLVYCVIY
+378 TLLVYCVIY

-402 SIFSLLIRYTNVA
+402 ASFSLLIRYTNVA

>member
-18 LIAFGGIYLPTQNRM
+18 LIAFGGIYVQTQNRM

-41 LGRELDSQRVIE
+41 LGRELKSQRVIE

-60 TDNSEEK
+60 TDNSKEN
-67 SSDETTDSDN
+67 SSDETTDSEN
-77 TEETEKSEETTST
+77 TEETEKSEETAST
-90 ENESTENKSTEN
+90 KNESAEN

-107 DYENAKKIMENRL
+107 DYENAKKIMEKRL

-156 YASQKITIKDTESK
+156 YASQKITIKDTDSK
-170 DILLNDD
+170 DILLNDE
-177 MIKGAKYSYSNDSK
+177 MIKGAKYSYTSDSK

-201 LTKDGQAKINEL
+201 LTKDGQAKLNEL

-243 TENTDEQNTENT
+243 TSEESTETTENTSTDEQN
-255 ESTENTDEQNTE
+255 
-267 STESTETQS
+267 TESTETQS

-299 TYDISKIEKGKI
+299 TYDVSKIEKGKI

-338 ENAGKLPADYELDTN
+338 ENAGKLPADYEVDTN

-366 YFAITMLAILVI
+366 YFAIVMIAILVI
-378 ILLVYCVIY
+378 TLLVYCVIY

-402 SIFSLLIRYTNVA
+402 ASFSLLIRYTNVA

-452 KSTYKNIYLKLIPVG
+452 KATYKNVYLKLIPVG

-474 LSKWES
+474 LAKWES

-498 NVIVT
+498 NATIT

>member
-10 VLAIILVT
+10 VLAIILIT
-18 LIAFGGIYLPTQNRM
+18 LIAFGGIYVQTQNRM

-41 LGRELDSQRVIE
+41 LGRELKSQRVIE

-60 TDNSEEK
+60 TDNSKEN
-67 SSDETTDSDN
+67 SSDETTDSEN
-77 TEETEKSEETTST
+77 TEETEKSEETAST
-90 ENESTENKSTEN
+90 KNESTEN

-107 DYENAKKIMENRL
+107 DYENAKKIMEKRL

-156 YASQKITIKDTESK
+156 YASQKITIKDTDSE
-170 DILLNDD
+170 DILLSDD
-177 MIKGAKYSYSNDSK
+177 MVKGAKYSYSSDNT

-201 LTKDGQAKINEL
+201 LTKEGQAKLNEL
-213 LNDYALL
+213 LNNYALL
-220 ATDVTEIE
+220 ATDITSIE
-228 NAKKASESESTKTES
+228 DAKKASESESTKTES
-243 TENTDEQNTENT
+243 TSEENTDTENT
-255 ESTENTDEQNTE
+255 STDEQSTNAEEQNTE
-267 STESTETQS
+267 SVSTETSSTESTTNET
-276 TTEETSSNS
+276 ETN
-285 ETTKKTAKLYVNDT
+285 KKTAKLYVNDT
-299 TYDISKIEKGKI
+299 TYDVSKIEKGKI
-311 TVKIGSS
+311 TLKIGSS
-318 STNTTSVNNNISKAA
+318 STNTTSINNNISKAA

-338 ENAGKLPADYELDTN
+338 ENAGKLPADYEIDTN

-366 YFAITMLAILVI
+366 YFAVAMLAVLLI
-378 ILLVYCVIY
+378 ILIVYCVIY
-387 KKSGILASISFVGFV
+387 KKSGILASISFVGFI
-402 SIFSLLIRYTNVA
+402 SLFSLLIRYTNVA
-415 ISIEGISAIIIVMI
+415 ISIDGISAIIIVMI
-429 INLIINREI
+429 INLIINKEI

-443 KMNLVNEAV
+443 RMNLVDEAV
-452 KSTYKNIYLKLIPVG
+452 KSTYKNVYLKLIPVG

-474 LSKWES
+474 LAKWES

-498 NVIVT
+498 NATIT

>member
-10 VLAIILVT
+10 ALAILLVT
-18 LIAFGGIYLPTQNRM
+18 LIAFGGVYIQTQNRM

-41 LGRELDSQRVIE
+41 LGRELKSQRVIE
-53 LKIKETS
+53 LKIKES
-60 TDNSEEK
+60 SSDSENS
-67 SSDETTDSDN
+67 SSDESTDTDSS
-77 TEETEKSEETTST
+77 EETEKSEETTST
-90 ENESTENKSTEN
+90 ENESTENK
-102 KLTEK
+102 LTEK
-107 DYENAKKIMENRL
+107 DYENAKKIMEKRL
-120 QALGAQ
+120 QSLGAQ
-126 DYTISLDKENG
+126 DYTISLNKENG

-143 AENDNVDMYIYYL
+143 PENDNVDMYIYYL
-156 YASQKITIKDTESK
+156 YASQKITIKDTDSK
-170 DILLNDD
+170 DNLLNDE
-177 MIKGAKYSYSNDSK
+177 MIKGAKYSYTSDSK

-201 LTKDGQAKINEL
+201 LTKDGQAKLNEL

-243 TENTDEQNTENT
+243 TSEESTETTENTSTDEQN
-255 ESTENTDEQNTE
+255 
-267 STESTETQS
+267 TESTETQS

-299 TYDISKIEKGKI
+299 TYDVSKLEKGKI

-318 STNTTSVNNNISKAA
+318 STNATSVNNNISKAA

-338 ENAGKLPADYELDTN
+338 ENAGKLPADYEVDTN

-366 YFAITMLAILVI
+366 YFAIAMIAILVI
-378 ILLVYCVIY
+378 TLLVYCVIY

-402 SIFSLLIRYTNVA
+402 ALFSLLIRYTNVA
-415 ISIEGISAIIIVMI
+415 ISIEGISAIIVVMI

-452 KSTYKNIYLKLIPVG
+452 KATYKNVYLKLIPVG

-474 LSKWES
+474 LAKWES

-498 NVIVT
+498 NSTIT

>member
-60 TDNSEEK
+60 TDNSEEN
-67 SSDETTDSDN
+67 SSEETTDSGN

-90 ENESTENKSTEN
+90 ENKSTENESTENE
-102 KLTEK
+102 LTEK

-156 YASQKITIKDTESK
+156 YASQKITIKDTDSK
-170 DILLNDD
+170 DILLNDE

-243 TENTDEQNTENT
+243 TSEENT
-255 ESTENTDEQNTE
+255 ESTENTDEQN
-267 STESTETQS
+267 TESTETQS

-311 TVKIGSS
+311 TVKIGAS

-366 YFAITMLAILVI
+366 YFAITILSILVI

>member
-10 VLAIILVT
+10 TLAIILVT
-18 LIAFGGIYLPTQNRM
+18 AISFGGIYIQTQNRM
-33 ENKVKDYE
+33 ENKIKNYE
-41 LGRELDSQRVIE
+41 FGRELNSQRVVEI
-53 LKIKETS
+53 KIKEDS
-60 TDNSEEK
+60 AESSSDNSKENSSEEMKNTDSSEEK
-67 SSDETTDSDN
+67 
-77 TEETEKSEETTST
+77 TESE
-90 ENESTENKSTEN
+90 
-102 KLTEK
+102 LTEK
-107 DYENAKKIMENRL
+107 DYENAKKIMEKRL
-120 QALGAQ
+120 QSLGAQ
-126 DYTISLDKENG
+126 DYTISLNKENG

-143 AENDNVDMYIYYL
+143 PENDNVDMYIYYL
-156 YASQKITIKDTESK
+156 YASQKITIKDTDSK
-170 DILLNDD
+170 DILLNDE

-201 LTKDGQAKINEL
+201 LTKDGQAKLNEL

-243 TENTDEQNTENT
+243 TSEESTETTENT
-255 ESTENTDEQNTE
+255 STDEQNTE
-267 STESTETQS
+267 STKTQS
-276 TTEETSSNS
+276 TTEEISSNS

-299 TYDISKIEKGKI
+299 TYDVSKIEKGKI

-318 STNTTSVNNNISKAA
+318 SSNTTSVNNNISKAA

-338 ENAGKLPADYELDTN
+338 ENAGKLPADYEVDTN

-366 YFAITMLAILVI
+366 YFAIAMIAILLI
-378 ILLVYCVIY
+378 ILLIYCVIY

-415 ISIEGISAIIIVMI
+415 ISIEGISAIIVVMI

-443 KMNLVNEAV
+443 RMNLVNEAV
-452 KSTYKNIYLKLIPVG
+452 KATYKNVYLKLIPVG

>member
-10 VLAIILVT
+10 ALAILLVT
-18 LIAFGGIYLPTQNRM
+18 LIAFGGVYIQTQNRM

-41 LGRELDSQRVIE
+41 LGRELKSQRVIE
-53 LKIKETS
+53 LKIKESSSDSENSSSDES
-60 TDNSEEK
+60 TDTDSSEEK
-67 SSDETTDSDN
+67 
-77 TEETEKSEETTST
+77 EKSEETTST
-90 ENESTENKSTEN
+90 ENESTEN

-107 DYENAKKIMENRL
+107 DYENAKKIMEKRL
-120 QALGAQ
+120 QSLGAQ
-126 DYTISLDKENG
+126 DYTISLNKENG

-143 AENDNVDMYIYYL
+143 PENDNVDMYIYYL
-156 YASQKITIKDTESK
+156 YASQKITIKDTDSK
-170 DILLNDD
+170 DNLLNDE
-177 MIKGAKYSYSNDSK
+177 MIKGAKYSYTSDSK

-201 LTKDGQAKINEL
+201 LTKDGQAKLNEL

-243 TENTDEQNTENT
+243 TSEESTETTENTSTDEQN
-255 ESTENTDEQNTE
+255 
-267 STESTETQS
+267 TESTETQS

-299 TYDISKIEKGKI
+299 TYDVSKLEKGKI
-311 TVKIGSS
+311 TVKIGASS
-318 STNTTSVNNNISKAA
+318 SNTTSVNNNISKAA

-338 ENAGKLPADYELDTN
+338 ENAGKLPADYEVDTN

-366 YFAITMLAILVI
+366 YFAIAMIAILVI
-378 ILLVYCVIY
+378 TLLVYCVIY

-402 SIFSLLIRYTNVA
+402 ALFSLLIRYTNVA
-415 ISIEGISAIIIVMI
+415 ISIEGISAIIVVMI

-474 LSKWES
+474 LAKWES

-498 NVIVT
+498 NSTIT

>member
-10 VLAIILVT
+10 ALAILLVT
-18 LIAFGGIYLPTQNRM
+18 LIAFGGVYIQTQNRM

-41 LGRELDSQRVIE
+41 LGRELKSQRVIE
-53 LKIKETS
+53 LKIKENS
-60 TDNSEEK
+60 TDNSKEN
-67 SSDETTDSDN
+67 SSD
-77 TEETEKSEETTST
+77 ETTST
-90 ENESTENKSTEN
+90 ENESTEN

-107 DYENAKKIMENRL
+107 DYENAKKIMEKRL
-120 QALGAQ
+120 QSLGAQ
-126 DYTISLDKENG
+126 DYTISLNKENG

-143 AENDNVDMYIYYL
+143 PENDNVDMYIYYL
-156 YASQKITIKDTESK
+156 YASQKITIKDTDSK
-170 DILLNDD
+170 DNLLNDE
-177 MIKGAKYSYSNDSK
+177 MIKGAKYSYTSDSK

-201 LTKDGQAKINEL
+201 LTKDGQAKLNEL

-243 TENTDEQNTENT
+243 TSEESTETTENTSTDEQN
-255 ESTENTDEQNTE
+255 
-267 STESTETQS
+267 TESTETQS

-299 TYDISKIEKGKI
+299 TYDVSKLEKGKI

-318 STNTTSVNNNISKAA
+318 STNATSVNNNISKAA

-338 ENAGKLPADYELDTN
+338 ENAGKLPADYEVDTN

-366 YFAITMLAILVI
+366 YFAIAMIAILVI
-378 ILLVYCVIY
+378 TLLVYCVIY

-402 SIFSLLIRYTNVA
+402 ALFSLLIRYTNVA
-415 ISIEGISAIIIVMI
+415 ISIEGISAIIVVMI

-452 KSTYKNIYLKLIPVG
+452 KSTYKNVYLKLIPVG

-474 LSKWES
+474 LAKWES